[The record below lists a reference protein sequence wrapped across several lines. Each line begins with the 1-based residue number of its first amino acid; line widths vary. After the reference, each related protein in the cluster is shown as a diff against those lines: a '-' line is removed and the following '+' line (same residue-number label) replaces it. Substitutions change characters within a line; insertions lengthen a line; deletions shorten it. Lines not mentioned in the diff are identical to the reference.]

1 MLRGLKFRTLAR
13 KSQWLALASLLTL
26 SLSSIPAYGNDERRV
41 AMHSQGFV
49 YPVMAPR
56 RSSGYGMRIHPIRR
70 YSRLH
75 RGIDLAAPIGSPI
88 RAVKGGI
95 VVFAD
100 PYAGYGN
107 LVVLQH
113 ADKVTTHYA
122 HCESL
127 RVRPG
132 QRVNAGQ
139 IIATVGNTGHSTG
152 PHLHFELR
160 VDGESIDPERVFP
173 NLAEKAQG

>member
-1 MLRGLKFRTLAR
+1 
-13 KSQWLALASLLTL
+13 
-26 SLSSIPAYGNDERRV
+26 
-41 AMHSQGFV
+41 
-49 YPVMAPR
+49 
-56 RSSGYGMRIHPIRR
+56 
-70 YSRLH
+70 
-75 RGIDLAAPIGSPI
+75 
-88 RAVKGGI
+88 VKGGV

-113 ADKVTTHYA
+113 ANKVTTHYA
-122 HCESL
+122 HCESI

-132 QRVNAGQ
+132 QHVNAGQ

-160 VDGESIDPERVFP
+160 VNGESIDPELVFP